1 MIKREDVMGYRL
13 VALVTAGVLLVAGC
27 STGDDPEDPA
37 SPVPT
42 AGVETPSVTDDV
54 ALDDSLLLPPAEM
67 PAWNNAG
74 TWMEVEDDSFWR
86 VCTLSDPVLL
96 GATDVNSVTYE
107 YVVDLGEGETAD
119 PTAEPMLGGNVLA
132 SFEDEAAAAAAVQS
146 WRDELAACSDI
157 GELTQLDT
165 GVTWTGMGEPDES
178 SGLAWFEFTGVASK
192 GAVTTIVGFS
202 LRGQDANYES
212 DPLVESVRASL
223 DRLP

>member
-1 MIKREDVMGYRL
+1 MRYRL
-13 VALVTAGVLLVAGC
+13 VALVAAGVLLVAGC
-27 STGDDPEDPA
+27 STGDDPDDAA

-42 AGVETPSVTDDV
+42 AGVETPSVTDEA
-54 ALDDSLLLPPAEM
+54 ALDDALLLPPAEM

-74 TWMEVEDDSFWR
+74 TWVEVEDASFWR

-96 GATDVNSVTYE
+96 GATDVSGVTYE

-132 SFEDEAAAAAAVQS
+132 SFEDEAAATAAVQS

-157 GELTQLDT
+157 GELTQLDA
-165 GVTWTGMGEPDES
+165 GVTWTGNELDES
-178 SGLAWFEFTGVASK
+178 TGLAWFDFTGVASK
-192 GAVTTIVGFS
+192 GTVTTIVGFS
-202 LRGQDANYES
+202 LQGQDANYES
-212 DPLVESVRASL
+212 DPLVESVQASL